1 MAKSGTQKKEIEIS
15 NCDCKSYCSSDIYAK
30 KENDEY
36 TFTDIRTLVN
46 FEKYKKSILT
56 HLILLRKILIQ
67 LKDPTDINQQN
78 FLIPIIIKIQER
90 TITLKLWKICI

>member
-46 FEKYKKSILT
+46 FEKYKKI
-56 HLILLRKILIQ
+56 
-67 LKDPTDINQQN
+67 DPNSLDFTQRDINS
-78 FLIPIIIKIQER
+78 LER
-90 TITLKLWKICI
+90 SYRYKSAKFFDTDYNKNSLKQKRPEKNQK

>member
-1 MAKSGTQKKEIEIS
+1 MAKSGTPKKEIEIS

-46 FEKYKKSILT
+46 FEVYT
-56 HLILLRKILIQ
+56 
-67 LKDPTDINQQN
+67 IN
-78 FLIPIIIKIQER
+78 E
-90 TITLKLWKICI
+90 